1 MIKFKKILFLLFIL
15 QACSYEPI
23 LTKRNYDFNFGAINT
38 SGDSTINKTIKDK
51 LISRTS
57 GNNKFDLLL
66 KSKKNREIV
75 SSDTK
80 GDPEIYSLIIIVEYF
95 VSKGGKDIYQNKI
108 IKQTTY
114 NNLSDK
120 YELSQYEE
128 GIIKNLSDI
137 LSNEILF
144 SVKTINE

>member
-23 LTKRNYDFNFGAINT
+23 LAKRNYDFNFSAINA
-38 SGDSTINKTIKDK
+38 SGDTTINKTIKDK

-80 GDPEIYSLIIIVEYF
+80 GDPKIYSLIIIVEYF
-95 VSKGGKDIYQNKI
+95 VSKGGEDIYQNKI

-144 SVKTINE
+144 SVKTISE

>member
-1 MIKFKKILFLLFIL
+1 MIKFKKILFVLFIL

-23 LTKRNYDFNFGAINT
+23 LTKKNYDFNFSAINT
-38 SGDSTINKTIKDK
+38 SGDVIINKTIKDK
-51 LISRTS
+51 LLSRTG
-57 GNNKFDLLL
+57 GNNKFDLHL
-66 KSKKNREIV
+66 KSQKNREIV

-80 GDPEIYSLIIIVEYF
+80 GDPKIYSLIIIVEYF
-95 VSKGGKDIYQNKI
+95 VSKNGKDIYQNKI

-128 GIIKNLSDI
+128 GVIKNLSDI

-144 SVKTINE
+144 SVKTISE